1 MLSGYYQ
8 AFLDAVVGSDP
19 RTLGVY
25 LEDRA
30 LVSNAIVYRN
40 TTFRGAADALST
52 AYPAVARLAGDA
64 YFEHV
69 AIAYVE
75 ASPPRQRSLVGYG
88 EDFADFLET
97 APGIVEAPYL
107 ADAARLDWAWLG
119 AHRAPSQISLAAS
132 DLAVL
137 RPERLAELKLKLHP
151 SVRLLELRW
160 GVHDAWK
167 HNRNLA
173 PAIAQEVLPSRQHV
187 MLWRPAH
194 EVETQVL
201 SPAEA
206 LFFQLLDGGS
216 ALGEAAQTAL
226 AASPDFNT
234 TLVFAGALEASV
246 FAGEQPDLDL
256 KREEW
261 W

>member
-1 MLSGYYQ
+1 MLSGYYR

-19 RTLGVY
+19 RMLGAY

-30 LVSNAIVYRN
+30 LVSNALVYRN
-40 TTFRGAADALST
+40 TTFRAAADALAT
-52 AYPAVARLAGDA
+52 AYPAVARLSGEA
-64 YFEHV
+64 YFEQV

-75 ASPPRQRSLVGYG
+75 ASPPQRRSLVGYG
-88 EDFADFLET
+88 EGFADFLET
-97 APGIVEAPYL
+97 APGISEAPYL
-107 ADAARLDWAWLG
+107 ADAARLDWAWLC
-119 AHRAPSQISLAAS
+119 AHRAPSQAPLAGADLAA
-132 DLAVL
+132 L
-137 RPERLAELKLKLHP
+137 RPERLADLVLMLHP
-151 SVRLLELRW
+151 SVRLIDLRW
-160 GVHDAWK
+160 SVHDAWK
-167 HNRNLA
+167 HNRTHA
-173 PAIAQEVLPSRQHV
+173 PAVAHNVSPVRQHV

-201 SPAEA
+201 SRAEA
-206 LFFQLLDGGS
+206 LFFVSLAAGA
-216 ALGEAAQTAL
+216 ALGASAEAAL

-234 TLVFAGALEASV
+234 TLVFAGALEAGV